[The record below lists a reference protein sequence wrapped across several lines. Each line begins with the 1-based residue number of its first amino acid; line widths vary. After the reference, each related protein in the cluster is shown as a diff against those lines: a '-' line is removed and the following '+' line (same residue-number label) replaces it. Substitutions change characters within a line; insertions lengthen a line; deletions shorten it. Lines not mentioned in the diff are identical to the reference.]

1 MTTASTSVVER
12 PGRAPKAVSSAE
24 GADVETRPLTTADRC
39 DACGAQ
45 AWVRVVLV
53 SGELLFCAHHGRAHA
68 PALAERA
75 LFIQDESS
83 RLTEGA

>member
-1 MTTASTSVVER
+1 MTTVSTSVVER
-12 PGRAPKAVSSAE
+12 PGSAPEAVPSTEDA
-24 GADVETRPLTTADRC
+24 AVEPRPLTTADRC

-45 AWVRVVLV
+45 AWMRVVLTA
-53 SGELLFCAHHGRAHA
+53 GELLFCAHHGRAHA

-83 RLTEGA
+83 RLAEGA